1 MNSVYHIIMWNGTN
15 HGAGKMNHQPHQ
27 RLVFIQRTWYCI
39 CGGIGRESSIMTSF
53 WKMKWLIPTRIDP
66 NQINW
71 NSLWQKVFRVSQHEM
86 YNFLSGYRKTTFVC
100 CCYFLSHL
108 WLFVTHGLHAAPQAS
123 LSFTISWSLLK
134 LVSIDLVIPSSHL
147 ILCCSL
153 LLTPSIISSI
163 RVFSNKLGLCIRW
176 PNYCN
181 FSFSI
186 SLYIEYSGLISFRIN
201 WFDLL
206 AIQGTLKTLLQ
217 HHNMKALILWCSAF
231 FVVQLSLP
239 NTITGKTIALTI

>member
-1 MNSVYHIIMWNGTN
+1 MWWAINSVCHIIMWNGTN
-15 HGAGKMNHQPHQ
+15 HGAGKMNHHQPHQ

-86 YNFLSGYRKTTFVC
+86 YNFPSGYHKPTFVC

-108 WLFVTHGLHAAPQAS
+108 WLFATHGLRAAPQAS

-134 LVSIDLVIPSSHL
+134 LVSIDLVMPSSHL
-147 ILCCSL
+147 FSVAPFSL
-153 LLTPSIISSI
+153 GPQSFPASRSFPIIWLFASGDQTIGVSASASVLPVNI
-163 RVFSNKLGLCIRW
+163 QGWFPLGL
-176 PNYCN
+176 
-181 FSFSI
+181 
-186 SLYIEYSGLISFRIN
+186 SGLIS
-201 WFDLL
+201 LL
-206 AIQGTLKTLLQ
+206 SKGL
-217 HHNMKALILWCSAF
+217 SRVF
-231 FVVQLSLP
+231 FS
-239 NTITGKTIALTI
+239 TIIWKR